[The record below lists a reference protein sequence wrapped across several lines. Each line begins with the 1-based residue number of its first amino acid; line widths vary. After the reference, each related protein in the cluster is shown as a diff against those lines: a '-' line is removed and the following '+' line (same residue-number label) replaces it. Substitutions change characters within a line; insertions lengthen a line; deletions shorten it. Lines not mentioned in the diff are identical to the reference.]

1 MKDKAPPAAP
11 GKVILGI
18 DPGLA
23 RMGYGVILQ
32 REGRCRALDY
42 GTMTSAARAP
52 VEKRLVDLFEQMRAV
67 LKKNKPDAVA
77 LEELFFSKNV
87 KTGMA
92 VSQAR
97 GVAVLAA
104 GLAGL
109 PVYEYRPVEVKQ
121 AITGYGQAEKQQVQK
136 MVKLLLGLSEVPK
149 PDDTADALA
158 VALTHAQVGG
168 GTLARM
174 IQANQGRGF

>member
-1 MKDKAPPAAP
+1 LKDKISSGAPR
-11 GKVILGI
+11 KIILGI

-23 RMGYGVILQ
+23 RMGYGVIVQ
-32 REGRCRALDY
+32 QSGRLKALDY
-42 GTMTSAARAP
+42 GTITSAAHTPIA
-52 VEKRLVDLFEQMRAV
+52 ERLVLLFDQIRKV
-67 LKKNKPDAVA
+67 LKKHKPDAVA
-77 LEELFFSKNV
+77 LEEVFFSKNV
-87 KTGMA
+87 KTGIV

-121 AITGYGQAEKQQVQK
+121 AVTGYGQAQKEQVQR

-158 VALTHAQVGG
+158 VALTHAQIGG
-168 GTLARM
+168 GALARM
-174 IQANQGRGF
+174 IQENRK